1 MKRYPSERWSK
12 VGLTAALGAMLL
24 VPAANAQQAAD
35 DEVIEEVIVTG
46 VPRGG
51 ATKLEASVSVS
62 ALPAE
67 EMINLAPRSAAEIFR
82 SLPGI
87 RAESSGGGGN
97 ANLTIRGIPLATGG
111 SKYMQI
117 QEDGLPVTEYGDIN
131 FGNTDNWLRTDWT
144 IDRIESI
151 RGGSAST
158 FASNSPGGIINMI
171 SKTGG
176 DDAGSV
182 GVSFGLDYE
191 EFRTDFE
198 YGGAIDDT
206 ISYHIGGFF
215 RDGEGVRETGFN
227 GDSGGQIKAN
237 ITKEFNDGFL
247 RFYAKHLD
255 DKVTTYLPSA
265 VTVRSQSSY
274 GPVPGFDASSEATH
288 SQQTNNIT
296 TFDQFGNP
304 VSRAV
309 SDGIE
314 SPGHRIRLRV

>member
-1 MKRYPSERWSK
+1 MTFRIQNS
-12 VGLTAALGAMLL
+12 GIALAAAIALTLTL
-24 VPAANAQQAAD
+24 PATDAVAQE
-35 DEVIEEVIVTG
+35 EVIEEIITTG

-62 ALPAE
+62 SLPAE
-67 EMINLAPRSAAEIFR
+67 EMVNFAPRSTAELFR

-97 ANLTIRGIPLATGG
+97 ANMTIRGIPLATGG

-117 QEDGLPVTEYGDIN
+117 HEDGLPVTEYGDIN
-131 FGNTDNWLRTDWT
+131 FGNTDNWLRTDWS

-176 DDAGSV
+176 DDAGSI
-182 GVSFGLDYE
+182 GVSFGADYE

-198 YGGAIDDT
+198 YGGAIDDS
-206 ISYHIGGFF
+206 ISYHIGGFY
-215 RDGEGVRETGFN
+215 RDGEGVRETGFS

-237 ITKEFNDGFL
+237 ITKDFAGGDGFL
-247 RFYAKHLD
+247 RLYMKQLD

-265 VTVRSQSSY
+265 VLVKSSDSF
-274 GPVPGFDASSEATH
+274 GALPGFDASSQTTH
-288 SQQTNNIT
+288 SQQTNNIS

-304 VSRAV
+304 MTRAV

-314 SPGHRIRLRV
+314 SKVSAFGFEF